1 MWLLSRKICD
11 VDLVEDVRAQYIDAL
26 RRGKDGIEATSQL
39 VADYE
44 SALLDGED
52 APRFWFALAE
62 VQWAL
67 GRLEEAVKRNALAC
81 IEKQLEYAGTQ
92 AGDVLCADLSA
103 NVLMQLEQKLLSPQ
117 PQQKKIKPYHLYYTD
132 WKMGDVFSY
141 RLNCEDTD
149 HPDFHNRYVYFAVK
163 GTEIWWPGHLIPVV
177 YVYWIV
183 SKELLGLE
191 RLQEIAFLPQFY
203 QPVAYQNHPG
213 MKRLYALAMLCT
225 SARVIPKKKLIYLGN
240 VGSVQAVDNEQPEA
254 YPMAWKRFDQYMIE
268 NYMAWENRSIC

>member
-11 VDLVEDVRAQYIDAL
+11 ADLVEDVRAQYIDAL

-117 PQQKKIKPYHLYYTD
+117 PQQKK
-132 WKMGDVFSY
+132 
-141 RLNCEDTD
+141 
-149 HPDFHNRYVYFAVK
+149 
-163 GTEIWWPGHLIPVV
+163 
-177 YVYWIV
+177 
-183 SKELLGLE
+183 
-191 RLQEIAFLPQFY
+191 QEIAFLPQFY

-225 SARVIPKKKLIYLGN
+225 SARLIPKKKLIYLGN

-268 NYMAWENRSIC
+268 NYMAWENKTIC